1 MDIQYYSYKCRI
13 VLDIDFTGYLPANED
28 TVDAVEDIDQFVKVY
43 YVKDRNDFIQ
53 VNRQITT
60 IGGL

>member
-1 MDIQYYSYKCRI
+1 

>member
-1 MDIQYYSYKCRI
+1 

-60 IGGL
+60 IERTLIINLVTIKIT

>member
-1 MDIQYYSYKCRI
+1 
-13 VLDIDFTGYLPANED
+13 VLDIDFTGYLPAKED

-60 IGGL
+60 IEGL

>member
-1 MDIQYYSYKCRI
+1 

-60 IGGL
+60 ERTLIINLVTIKIT

>member
-1 MDIQYYSYKCRI
+1 MYENS
-13 VLDIDFTGYLPANED
+13 VGYRFHWLPANED

-60 IGGL
+60 IGRL

>member
-1 MDIQYYSYKCRI
+1 
-13 VLDIDFTGYLPANED
+13 
-28 TVDAVEDIDQFVKVY
+28 VKVY

-60 IGGL
+60 IGRLWL

>member
-1 MDIQYYSYKCRI
+1 
-13 VLDIDFTGYLPANED
+13 
-28 TVDAVEDIDQFVKVY
+28 VKVY

-60 IGGL
+60 IGGLWL